1 MYETEH
7 RTLLGRGTIPPCAG
21 MNPPGWRV
29 VGGQSVPGGG
39 IVRGRILDQSI
50 TTPYS
55 RYRAVNL
62 FAPAREGWTGLFLSI
77 LRVVAALVFMQ
88 HGSQKLFHYPPS
100 GAPGP
105 VMPLVLMSQTGLA
118 GILEFFGGL
127 CILLGF
133 LTRPVAF
140 VLAGEMAVAYFQVHA
155 PRAFLPIVN
164 RGELAVVLC
173 FVFLYF
179 AFAGAGPWSVDAL
192 ILGARVQRTGDRAE
206 GTGDRGLHTERL

>member
-1 MYETEH
+1 M
-7 RTLLGRGTIPPCAG
+7 
-21 MNPPGWRV
+21 
-29 VGGQSVPGGG
+29 S
-39 IVRGRILDQSI
+39 
-50 TTPYS
+50 
-55 RYRAVNL
+55 L
-62 FAPAREGWTGLFLSI
+62 FDPARERWTGLFLSI
-77 LRVVAALVFMQ
+77 LRIVAALIFMQ
-88 HGSQKLFHYPPS
+88 HGSQKLFHYPPT

-140 VLAGEMAVAYFQVHA
+140 LLSGEMAIAYFQVHA

-179 AFAGAGPWSVDAL
+179 AFAGGGTWSIDAL
-192 ILGARVQRTGDRAE
+192 IRSRRAE
-206 GTGDRGLHTERL
+206 GYRQSVGRAEGYGQRAESIGRG